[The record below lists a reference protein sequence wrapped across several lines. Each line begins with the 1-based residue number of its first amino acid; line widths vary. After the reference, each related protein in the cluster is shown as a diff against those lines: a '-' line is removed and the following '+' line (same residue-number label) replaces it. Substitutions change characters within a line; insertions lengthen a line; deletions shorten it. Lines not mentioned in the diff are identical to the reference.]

1 MCVVC
6 KKKERERETINVLC
20 KKGEKEKERKKEREK
35 KCVLCVTKEKQRE
48 NINALCKKGERER
61 EGESVCLNGEN
72 SFFDRPQMLL
82 MPLQRPTNTH
92 STEMEV
98 TK

>member
-1 MCVVC
+1 M
-6 KKKERERETINVLC
+6 LC
-20 KKGEKEKERKKEREK
+20 IRK
-35 KCVLCVTKEKQRE
+35 
-48 NINALCKKGERER
+48 ERER

-92 STEMEV
+92 STEMEATEIRKCQLLHQLQISPV
-98 TK
+98 IR